1 MRNDQFSGSDQRDH
15 LPNPIDP
22 PVADAAILIE
32 NGHITFAGPQSQ
44 ARIPETADR
53 LDCSGLTITA
63 GFWNSHVHFFE
74 RKWRN
79 AAGIPAPEL
88 GRQLEDMLTR
98 YLFTSVF
105 DLSSLWENT
114 RIIRDRIESG
124 EVGGPRIR
132 STGEGLISPGGQA
145 PDYLAQAMGGM
156 KVALP
161 EVVDA
166 AQAAA
171 AARRLLEQGVD
182 AIKLFASS
190 PWAPPLSEEV
200 ILAAVDEAHR
210 VGKKVFIHPNT
221 GGEMLAALRCGV
233 DIIAHTT
240 PRSGSW
246 DLKEPRAALTPTLT
260 LWKYFLRHDRFS
272 TQEQVV
278 HTAIEQLRHWIA
290 HGGTVLYGSDLGA
303 VDYDPTDE
311 YFLMSAAGMSFR
323 EILASLTT
331 TPAAEFGESH
341 RLGRIAAGF
350 IADLVAL
357 RSVCSPSDVVFT
369 IRDGGIIYKERES
382 ATKATKSFRAV
393 H

>member
-1 MRNDQFSGSDQRDH
+1 MTNF
-15 LPNPIDP
+15 LALTNATIYPNPIDP
-22 PVADAAILIE
+22 PVTEAAILIE
-32 NGHITFAGPQSQ
+32 NGKITFAGPQSQ

-53 LDCSGLTITA
+53 LDCSGLIITA

-74 RKWRN
+74 RKWAN
-79 AAGIPAPEL
+79 AAAIPAPEL

-98 YLFTSVF
+98 YGFTSVF

-114 RIIRDRIESG
+114 RIIRDRIESR
-124 EVGGPRIR
+124 EVPGPRIR
-132 STGEGLISPGGQA
+132 STGVGLISPGGQP
-145 PDYLAQAMGGM
+145 PDYLAQTMGTM
-156 KVALP
+156 KAPLP
-161 EVVDA
+161 EVADA

-190 PWAPPLSEEV
+190 PWSPALSEEV

-210 VGKKVFIHPNT
+210 AGKKVFIHPNT
-221 GGEMLAALRCGV
+221 GVEMLAALRCGV

-240 PRSGSW
+240 PRSGPW

-272 TQEQVV
+272 TQQEIVN
-278 HTAIEQLRHWIA
+278 TAVEQLRHWIA
-290 HGGTVLYGSDLGA
+290 QGGTVLYGSDLGA

-331 TPAAEFGESH
+331 APAAEFGESH
-341 RLGRIAAGF
+341 RLGRIAPGF
-350 IADLVAL
+350 VADLVAL
-357 RSVCSPSDVVFT
+357 RGDRSMSDVVFT
-369 IRDGGIIYKERES
+369 IRDGDMIYKERKL
-382 ATKATKSFRAV
+382 AAQV
-393 H
+393 